1 MGRVYPDC
9 TSRSLR
15 LSCYHLLLPDARLRH
30 PLRVFCIPQPRTST
44 CLFAQGRRA
53 RCDGLEAPEERSITL
68 ASVKTRAALFQCEQ
82 DMDAWHRASSFS
94 EAESCLALDGAN
106 GASVPCLNS
115 PACLQRFNA
124 SSMRLEKTASYRMNE
139 SLRLPTGHKAGPS
152 RSGAHRR
159 GPALCIDF
167 IIRLKHFSPR

>member
-1 MGRVYPDC
+1 MGHASRISGYRVYHDC

-15 LSCYHLLLPDARLRH
+15 LSCYHLLLPDAPLRH

-53 RCDGLEAPEERSITL
+53 RCDGLEAPEERSLTL

-106 GASVPCLNS
+106 GASVPCLHS
-115 PACLQRFNA
+115 PSMPAAFQCIKHALGENGFLQ
-124 SSMRLEKTASYRMNE
+124 NE
-139 SLRLPTGHKAGPS
+139 
-152 RSGAHRR
+152 
-159 GPALCIDF
+159 
-167 IIRLKHFSPR
+167 